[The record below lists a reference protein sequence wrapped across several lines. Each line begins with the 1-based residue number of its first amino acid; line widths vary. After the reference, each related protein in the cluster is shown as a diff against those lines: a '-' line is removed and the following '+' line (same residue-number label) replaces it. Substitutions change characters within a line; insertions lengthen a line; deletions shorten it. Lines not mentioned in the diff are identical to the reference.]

1 MDSLFIDEKKGEKKE
16 EEIKENKDEKI
27 WDKIKKFFKDVLSLV
42 KNVIF
47 ILSLLKR
54 SIVFFSLQIVQSYL
68 KQYQQH
74 NFENA
79 DEDLIVLF
87 YNIATLASTA
97 LGGLM
102 SGIITKKL
110 GGYENICNYNS
121 RNNNWNYS
129 SFFNFHKNFY
139 VYNVNLIIYFCFIS
153 MGTPVLQGYL
163 IQKIPKSIKGIGV
176 GLDIIAYTF
185 YRKISRAF
193 DLWEFS

>member
-87 YNIATLASTA
+87 YSIATLASTA

-110 GGYENICNYNS
+110 GGYEN
-121 RNNNWNYS
+121 
-129 SFFNFHKNFY
+129 K
-139 VYNVNLIIYFCFIS
+139 
-153 MGTPVLQGYL
+153 
-163 IQKIPKSIKGIGV
+163 KSIYVIIIPEIITGITV
-176 GLDIIAYTF
+176 AFLTF
-185 YRKISRAF
+185 TCKFDYLFLLYIHGHSRSSRLFNSKNTKIHQRYRSR
-193 DLWEFS
+193 S

>member
-1 MDSLFIDEKKGEKKE
+1 MKKGEKKE

-54 SIVFFSLQIVQSYL
+54 SIVYFSLQIVQSYL
-68 KQYQQH
+68 KLYQQH
-74 NFENA
+74 NFQNA

-87 YNIATLASTA
+87 YSIATLASTA

-110 GGYENICNYNS
+110 GGYENKKSIYVIIIPEIITGITVA
-121 RNNNWNYS
+121 
-129 SFFNFHKNFY
+129 FLTFTKNFY

-185 YRKISRAF
+185 FRKISGAF
-193 DLWEFS
+193 DLWEFSW

>member
-42 KNVIF
+42 KNIIF

-54 SIVFFSLQIVQSYL
+54 SIVYFILQIVQSYL

-87 YNIATLASTA
+87 YSIATLASTA

-129 SFFNFHKNFY
+129 SFFNFHKKF
-139 VYNVNLIIYFCFIS
+139 LC
-153 MGTPVLQGYL
+153 L
-163 IQKIPKSIKGIGV
+163 
-176 GLDIIAYTF
+176 
-185 YRKISRAF
+185 
-193 DLWEFS
+193 